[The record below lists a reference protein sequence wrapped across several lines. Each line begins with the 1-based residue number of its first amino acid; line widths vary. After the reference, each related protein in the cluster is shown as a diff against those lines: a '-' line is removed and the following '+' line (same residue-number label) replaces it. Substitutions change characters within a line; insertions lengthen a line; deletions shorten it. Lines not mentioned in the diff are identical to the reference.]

1 MTSTRKPVTAAS
13 LLILMIKVF
22 SGNTLTCNPAEY
34 QIEDG
39 CCPLCPPGKYVQT
52 DCTEFRSTSCL
63 PCMDGSFMNKP
74 TGHKKCFPCTICD
87 AGSGLKIKTSCTA
100 TSDTLCEPLEGFYC
114 IDFTENHCVA
124 AQKHSSCQPGQYIRE
139 KGTVLRDT
147 VCSDC
152 SGGTFSDGT
161 FPSCQPHTQCQS
173 QNLQLI
179 RAGTAS
185 TDAECGPH
193 SSYGTVILIS
203 VGLSLS
209 LICIISSVVY
219 FVWKKKTHRGNTN
232 VNLISLSPIKENSAG
247 AEAPLTGGERTAAAE
262 TALNLDLSVRNKDK
276 QLELRTVCPLLQH
289 DGTNGFHQQSSWEYS
304 SLTVF

>member
-1 MTSTRKPVTAAS
+1 MSQ
-13 LLILMIKVF
+13 ILMIKVF
-22 SGNTLTCNPAEY
+22 SGNTLKCNPAEY
-34 QIEDG
+34 QIEDE
-39 CCPLCPPGKYVQT
+39 CCPMCLPGSRVKT

-74 TGHKKCFPCTICD
+74 TGLKQCFTCTSCD

-139 KGTVLRDT
+139 KGTALRDT

-193 SSYGTVILIS
+193 SSHGTVILIS
-203 VGLSLS
+203 VGVVLFLF
-209 LICIISSVVY
+209 ICIIS
-219 FVWKKKTHRGNTN
+219 FVAWKKKTRLRGNKGNGSSQTE
-232 VNLISLSPIKENSAG
+232 KNSAG
-247 AEAPLTGGERTAAAE
+247 AETSEMIVERTASAAGDD
-262 TALNLDLSVRNKDK
+262 LDI
-276 QLELRTVCPLLQH
+276 T
-289 DGTNGFHQQSSWEYS
+289 
-304 SLTVF
+304 

>member
-1 MTSTRKPVTAAS
+1 MSFCLQVFSSCLGCYSPRPKSQSWCLHLLKTTNLPFKMTSTRKPVTAAS

-22 SGNTLTCNPAEY
+22 SGNTLTCHPAEY
-34 QIEDG
+34 QIQNE
-39 CCPLCPPGKYVQT
+39 CCPMCPPGSRVKT

-74 TGHKKCFPCTICD
+74 TGHKHCFPCAICD

-139 KGTVLRDT
+139 KGTALRDT

-173 QNLQLI
+173 ENLQLI

-193 SSYGTVILIS
+193 SSHGAVIGAS
-203 VGLSLS
+203 VGVVFIL
-209 LICIISSVVY
+209 LICIIS
-219 FVWKKKTHRGNTN
+219 FVAWKKKPRLRGN
-232 VNLISLSPIKENSAG
+232 KG
-247 AEAPLTGGERTAAAE
+247 
-262 TALNLDLSVRNKDK
+262 
-276 QLELRTVCPLLQH
+276 
-289 DGTNGFHQQSSWEYS
+289 NGSRQTEEKHSWS
-304 SLTVF
+304 RKTTDS

>member
-1 MTSTRKPVTAAS
+1 MKTTTLPFKMTSTRKPVTAAS

-22 SGNTLTCNPAEY
+22 SGNTLTCHPADY
-34 QIEDG
+34 QMQDE
-39 CCPLCPPGKYVQT
+39 CCPMCPPGSRVKT

-74 TGHKKCFPCTICD
+74 TGLKQCFLCTNCD

-139 KGTVLRDT
+139 KGTALRDT

-193 SSYGTVILIS
+193 SSYGTVIGIS

-209 LICIISSVVY
+209 IICIISSVVY
-219 FVWKKKTHRGNTN
+219 FVWKKKTRLRGNRGNGSSQTEYLN
-232 VNLISLSPIKENSAG
+232 QKENTAG
-247 AEAPLTGGERTAAAE
+247 SETPLMIAE
-262 TALNLDLSVRNKDK
+262 
-276 QLELRTVCPLLQH
+276 
-289 DGTNGFHQQSSWEYS
+289 
-304 SLTVF
+304 

>member
-1 MTSTRKPVTAAS
+1 MKTTNLPFKMTSTRKPVTAAS

-22 SGNTLTCNPAEY
+22 SGNTLKCNPAEY
-34 QIEDG
+34 QIEDE
-39 CCPLCPPGKYVQT
+39 CCPMCLPGSRVKT

-74 TGHKKCFPCTICD
+74 TGLKQCFTCTSCD

-139 KGTVLRDT
+139 KGTALRDT

-193 SSYGTVILIS
+193 SSHGTVILIS
-203 VGLSLS
+203 VGVVLFLF
-209 LICIISSVVY
+209 ICIIS
-219 FVWKKKTHRGNTN
+219 FVAWKKKTRLRGNKGNGSSQTE
-232 VNLISLSPIKENSAG
+232 KNSAG
-247 AEAPLTGGERTAAAE
+247 AETSEMIVERTASAAGDD
-262 TALNLDLSVRNKDK
+262 LDI
-276 QLELRTVCPLLQH
+276 T
-289 DGTNGFHQQSSWEYS
+289 
-304 SLTVF
+304 